1 MIDKNLNLYHLT
13 ADEALTQLES
23 DTQGLRWDEV
33 EKRWQKYGQNAIES
47 GKKISHLRIFLD
59 QLINPLVLILF
70 FAAGISIIADHVIDA
85 IVIGVI
91 IILNSIIGYIQES
104 KAEEALEALKNR
116 AAPEATV
123 LRINH
128 HTGESVEQVIQA
140 ADIVPGDV
148 ILLETGDKVPAD
160 ARLLTAINLEVDES
174 MLTGESLPVQKTNE
188 KIDGSAGIGDRLN
201 LVYSGTAITHGRG
214 KAVVYATGIKTEIG
228 KIAALIQQTEKITT
242 PLKQQADKL
251 GKYLAIFAVL
261 FSTLVFI
268 IGVFNLNGSSWQDI
282 FLFALS
288 SAISSIPEGLP
299 AVMTITLAVGV
310 NRMAK
315 RNAIIRKLQAVDTLG
330 AASVIC
336 TDKTGTLTTN
346 QMTVQQVF
354 TGDQV
359 VDVSGVG
366 FNPDGGFA
374 IHGDP
379 LIIRAQTPL
388 FWSLAGGTLCNDARL
403 IYNEEHTG
411 HEWSIKGDPTEGA
424 LIVLSAKA
432 HLRKDQLESDFPRVD
447 EIPFDSKRK
456 YMATFH
462 EDQAGKSYVFL
473 KGAPEEVLGFC
484 AFIHAGTGVKEI
496 TPEEKGQIFERNR
509 LMAEK
514 AMRVLAVAYFEG
526 DKGSW
531 EKVKDEI
538 HQGKGEL
545 IFAGLIGMIDPPRDE
560 AKEAIRI
567 CRRAGIRVV
576 MATGDHPI
584 TAKAI
589 AEELN
594 MFDQHSSVLTGADV
608 DQMSEEEFEQATRNT
623 AVFARVSPELK
634 YRLVESLKRQGEV
647 VAMTGDGINDAPALK
662 SAQVGV
668 AMGIAGTDV
677 AKEASDMV
685 LTDDNFSSIVNAVEE
700 GRVVFQN
707 IRKVVKFLI
716 STNFGE
722 DLTILLSMLLF
733 KGLPLIFTPVQIL
746 WVNLVTD
753 GVLDITIAMEPKE
766 QDVMNE
772 RPRKIDAQII
782 NKEILLN
789 TIFVA
794 IIMAAGTLLMF
805 NYGYQA
811 QGIIYARTMAFVTLA
826 LFQVFNAFN
835 VRSRTRSVFSMGL
848 FTNKYLNIAI
858 PVSVLLLIST
868 VYVPFMQNV
877 MQTSPLL
884 LKEWAM
890 IVPIASTI
898 LILEEI
904 RKAWQAKRATKLA

>member
-1 MIDKNLNLYHLT
+1 MIDNLELYKLP
-13 ADEALTQLES
+13 ADEALTHLES
-23 DTQGLRWDEV
+23 DQHGLPWNEV
-33 EKRWQKYGQNAIES
+33 EKRWNQYGQNAIES
-47 GKKISHLRIFLD
+47 DKKINRLRIFLD

-70 FAAGISIIADHVIDA
+70 MAAGISIIADHIVDA

-91 IILNSIIGYIQES
+91 IIINSLIGYIQES

-128 HTGESVEQVIQA
+128 DTGESVEQIIAA

-174 MLTGESLPVQKTNE
+174 MLTGESLPVQKTSE

-201 LVYSGTAITHGRG
+201 LVYSGTAVTHGRG

-228 KIAALIQQTEKITT
+228 KIAALILQTEKITT
-242 PLKQQADKL
+242 PLKRQADKL
-251 GKYLAIFAVL
+251 GKYLALFAVA

-268 IGVFNLNGSSWQDI
+268 IGLFNLNGSSWQDI

-346 QMTVQQVF
+346 QMTVQQIYSD
-354 TGDQV
+354 GQI

-366 FNPDGGFA
+366 FNPEGGFA
-374 IHGDP
+374 IHEETQ
-379 LIIRAQTPL
+379 LVKANTPL
-388 FWSLAGGTLCNDARL
+388 FWTLAGGALCNDARL
-403 IYNEEHTG
+403 TYNEEHKG
-411 HEWSIKGDPTEGA
+411 NEWSIKGDPTEGA

-432 HLRKDQLESDFPRVD
+432 HLWKDQLEDDFPRVD

-456 YMATFH
+456 FMATFH
-462 EDQAGKSYVFL
+462 EDQERRSFVFL
-473 KGAPEEVLGFC
+473 KGAPEEVLDLCGFS
-484 AFIHAGTGVKEI
+484 HANSDVKKLSD
-496 TPEEKGQIFERNR
+496 EEKQLILDQNR
-509 LMAEK
+509 QMAEK

-531 EKVKDEI
+531 KEIKERI

-545 IFAGLIGMIDPPRDE
+545 IFSGLIGMIDPPREE
-560 AKEAIRI
+560 AKEAIRV
-567 CRRAGIRVV
+567 CRQAGIRVI

-594 MFDQHSSVLTGADV
+594 MIDQDSRVLTGADV
-608 DQMSEEEFEQATRNT
+608 DEMSEEEFDRATRDT

-772 RPRKIDAQII
+772 TPRKINAQIV

-789 TIFVA
+789 TLFVA
-794 IIMAAGTLLMF
+794 AIMAVGTLFMF
-805 NYGYQA
+805 NYGYQNY
-811 QGIIYARTMAFVTLA
+811 GIVHARTIAFVTLA

-835 VRSRTRSVFSMGL
+835 VRSRTKSVFAMGL

-858 PVSVLLLIST
+858 PVSVLLLIAT

-890 IVPIASTI
+890 MLPIASSI
-898 LILEEI
+898 LFLDEL
-904 RKAWQAKRATKLA
+904 RKAWQANRAVKQT

>member
-1 MIDKNLNLYHLT
+1 MIDNLELYKLQ
-13 ADEALTQLES
+13 ADEALTHLKS
-23 DTQGLRWDEV
+23 DTHGLHWDEV
-33 EKRWQKYGQNAIES
+33 EKRWHQYGQNAIES
-47 GKKISHLRIFLD
+47 GKKVSRLKIFLD

-70 FAAGISIIADHVIDA
+70 LAAGISLIADHAVDA

-91 IILNSIIGYIQES
+91 IIINSIIGYIQES

-116 AAPEATV
+116 AAPAATV
-123 LRINH
+123 LRVNPD
-128 HTGESVEQVIQA
+128 TGESLEQIIPA

-174 MLTGESLPVQKTNE
+174 MLTGESLPVQKKIE
-188 KIDGSAGIGDRLN
+188 KIEGSAGIGDRLN
-201 LVYSGTAITHGRG
+201 LVYSGTAVTHGRG

-228 KIAALIQQTEKITT
+228 KIAALIQQAEKITT
-242 PLKQQADKL
+242 PLKRQADKL
-251 GKYLAIFAVL
+251 GKYLALFAVA
-261 FSTLVFI
+261 FSTLIFV
-268 IGVFNLNGSSWQDI
+268 IGLFNLNGSSWQDI

-354 TGDQV
+354 SGGQTV
-359 VDVSGVG
+359 EVSGVG
-366 FNPDGGFA
+366 FAPEGEFIWDGN
-374 IHGDP
+374 DVVVEP
-379 LIIRAQTPL
+379 KTPL
-388 FWSLAGGTLCNDARL
+388 FWTLAGGAICNDARL
-403 IYNEEHTG
+403 TYNEEHKG

-432 HLRKDQLESDFPRVD
+432 HLWKDQLEDDFPRVD

-462 EDQAGKSYVFL
+462 EDQTGRSFVFL
-473 KGAPEEVLGFC
+473 KGAPEEVLDFC
-484 AFIHAGTGVKEI
+484 TLSHTNTEVKKLSVKEKQFI
-496 TPEEKGQIFERNR
+496 LDQNR

-514 AMRVLAVAYFEG
+514 AMRVLAVAYSEG
-526 DKGSW
+526 GKEGW
-531 EKVKDEI
+531 REIKEEI

-545 IFAGLIGMIDPPRDE
+545 IFAGLIGMIDPPREE
-560 AKEAIRI
+560 AKEAIRV
-567 CRRAGIRVV
+567 CHKAGIRVV

-589 AEELN
+589 AKELN
-594 MFDQHSSVLTGADV
+594 MLDKDSKVLTGADV
-608 DQMSEEEFEQATRNT
+608 DGMSEEEFDQATRET

-772 RPRKIDAQII
+772 PPRKINAQIV

-794 IIMAAGTLLMF
+794 AIMAVGTLLMF
-805 NYGYQA
+805 NYGYQN
-811 QGIIYARTMAFVTLA
+811 QGIVHARTMAFVTLA
-826 LFQVFNAFN
+826 LYQVFNAFN
-835 VRSRTRSVFSMGL
+835 VRSRTKSVFSMGM
-848 FTNKYLNIAI
+848 FTNQYLNIAI
-858 PVSVLLLIST
+858 PVSVLLLIAT

-890 IVPIASTI
+890 IVPLTSSI
-898 LILEEI
+898 LFLVEL
-904 RKAWQAKRATKLA
+904 RKAWRAKRATRTA